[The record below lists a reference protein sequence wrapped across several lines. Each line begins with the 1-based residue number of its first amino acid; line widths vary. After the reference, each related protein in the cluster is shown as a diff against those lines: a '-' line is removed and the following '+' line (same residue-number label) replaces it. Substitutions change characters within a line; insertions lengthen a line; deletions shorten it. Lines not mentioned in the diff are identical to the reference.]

1 MNKCSTEGNKSLNNL
16 KHTFK
21 IMRITLFLLFLSIL
35 CSQAATGYSQGVE
48 LSLDSRSASIKEIC
62 KEIEKKSDFRFVFT
76 GNAKTL
82 FKKKVDI
89 GLDSR
94 NIEEIL
100 DAMLADTDFSYS
112 IIENQVVI
120 YHDNTKVTAENLK
133 EIIPELT
140 AQQQKKRITGTV
152 TDVNGIPVI
161 GANIVEVGT
170 ANGTVTDANGKFSLS
185 VDAEATIHISY
196 IGYLGQ
202 RIATAGQSTFSI
214 TLSEDTKALDEL
226 IVIGYGIVKKS
237 DLTGSISSV
246 KGADLNAFPV
256 AIITQALSGR
266 AAGVQVLQNTGRPGA
281 SISLRIRGTNS
292 IMGGNE
298 PLYVIDGFPGG
309 ISSLNTEDIESI
321 EILKDAS
328 ATAIY
333 GSRGANG
340 VVLITTKKG
349 EIGETKVEYE
359 GNYSIQKVRKKLDL
373 LNAKEYAMFY
383 NEQQINDGSGAY
395 FTEEEINSL
404 GEGTDWQDLIFQT
417 APIQKHSLSVSG
429 GNQKIKYLFG
439 GGHFDQ
445 EGIIKNSNYS
455 RNTFKANIDATI
467 NNKIKLGFVSHF
479 SQNVNKNN
487 GSEYGGSRGNGLLG
501 GALSAPPTVNPYDND
516 GNYLRL
522 TTVYPFMSNVIK
534 NPLNFIYENKYE
546 TRFTSGVINTYIN
559 YEPIK
564 DLTIK
569 ISGGISKGFWRTNNY
584 QTTKFVDSKGN
595 ASYSSSGDM
604 TLLNEN
610 IINYIKNFND
620 VHNISVMGAF
630 TYENYKYTTLGASGS
645 GFFNDIVETYAIGT
659 ASTINVPSSG
669 YSDYTLLSYLGRIN
683 YTYRDKYFITAN
695 FRADGSSRYSEGDK
709 WGYFPSAALA
719 WRLSNE
725 EFFNENTICNDLKL
739 RIGYGSSGSTA
750 IGAYQT
756 LTMLSPG
763 KVYLGEL
770 FTYYAPSAKYPGK
783 LKWETTDQTNFGID
797 AGFFENKIRLT
808 ADYYIKSTR
817 NLLNNVTMPAST
829 GYTYTIQNIGEIQ
842 NKGIEFM
849 IDANIYNLEKF
860 RWHTSLTFSLN
871 RNKVIKLYKGEDVTG
886 SSYNVGSIND
896 FINILREGHPV
907 GAFYGYKENGYHEET
922 GQILYLDSEGNNTLK
937 PTSKDKEFIGDPNP
951 DFIYGFNS
959 HMSFNN
965 FEFSFF
971 IQGSQGNDIF
981 NISKNTQNC
990 DYNFGLNVTK
1000 DVFESHWKES
1010 NSPAE
1015 NAKVKYPKISRYSL
1029 ANVSDRFVE
1038 DGSYIRLKNIEIAY
1052 NVPARLLGNIK
1063 LFQIYISAQNALTFT
1078 KYSWFDPEVNVFGG
1092 SSSINQ
1098 GIDYNGYPSAKTY
1111 SMGVR
1116 LMF

>member
-1 MNKCSTEGNKSLNNL
+1 MNTMLINL
-16 KHTFK
+16 KTRTTYFSLRK
-21 IMRITLFLLFLSIL
+21 IYFAMKLIFLLLFVSIH
-35 CSQAATGYSQGVE
+35 QMHAKPIYSQDNKPTVE
-48 LSLDSRSASIKEIC
+48 KDVLI
-62 KEIEKKSDFRFVFT
+62 
-76 GNAKTL
+76 
-82 FKKKVDI
+82 
-89 GLDSR
+89 
-94 NIEEIL
+94 
-100 DAMLADTDFSYS
+100 
-112 IIENQVVI
+112 
-120 YHDNTKVTAENLK
+120 
-133 EIIPELT
+133 
-140 AQQQKKRITGTV
+140 QQQPLQKAITGKIIDEQGEPIIGVNIVEKGTSNGTV
-152 TDVNGIPVI
+152 TDVEGN
-161 GANIVEVGT
+161 
-170 ANGTVTDANGKFSLS
+170 FSLKVS
-185 VDAEATIHISY
+185 SNAILQISY
-196 IGYLGQ
+196 IGYLAHEIPTDG
-202 RIATAGQSTFSI
+202 RNSFSI
-214 TLSEDTKALDEL
+214 VLIEDTKALDE
-226 IVIGYGIVKKS
+226 IVVIGYGAVKKS
-237 DLTGSISSV
+237 DLTGSVSSV
-246 KGADLNAFPV
+246 KGSDLNAFSV
-256 AIITQALSGR
+256 ANIAQALTGKTT
-266 AAGVQVLQNTGRPGA
+266 GVQVLQNTGRPGA

-309 ISSLNTEDIESI
+309 ISRLNTEDIESI

-349 EIGETKVEYE
+349 KIGETKVEYE
-359 GNYSIQKVRKKLDL
+359 GNYGIQKIRKKLDL

-383 NEQQINDGSGAY
+383 NEQQINDGLGSF
-395 FTEEEINSL
+395 FTEEEIKSF
-404 GEGTDWQDLIFQT
+404 GEGTDWQDLVFQT
-417 APIQKHSLSVSG
+417 APIQKHSLTVSG

-439 GGHFDQ
+439 GGRFDQ
-445 EGIIKNSNYS
+445 EGIIKNSSYT
-455 RNTFKANIDATI
+455 RNSFRANIDATI
-467 NNKIKLGFVSHF
+467 NNKFNLGFFSQF
-479 SQNVNKNN
+479 SQNLSTNN

-546 TRFTSGVINTYIN
+546 SRSTSGVINTYIN
-559 YEPIK
+559 YKPIK

-569 ISGGISKGFWRTNNY
+569 ISGGVSKGFSRTNNY
-584 QTTKFVDSKGN
+584 QTTKFVDSQGN
-595 ASYSSSGDM
+595 ASYSTSDDI

-610 IINYIKNFND
+610 IINYIKKIND

-630 TYENYKYTTLGASGS
+630 TYENYKYTNLGASGS

-659 ASTINVPSSG
+659 ASTVNVPSSG

-709 WGYFPSAALA
+709 WAYFPSAALA

-725 EFFNENTICNDLKL
+725 KFFKENIICNDLKL

-756 LTMLSPG
+756 LVMLSPG
-763 KVYLGEL
+763 KVYLGDL
-770 FTYYAPSAKYPGK
+770 LTHYAPSARYPGK

-797 AGFFENKIRLT
+797 AGFLDNKMRLT
-808 ADYYIKSTR
+808 IDYYIKSTR

-829 GYTYTIQNIGEIQ
+829 GYTYTVQNVGEIQ
-842 NKGIEFM
+842 NKGIEFL
-849 IDANIYNLEKF
+849 IDANIYNREKF
-860 RWHTSLTFSLN
+860 RWNTSFNFSLN

-907 GAFYGYKENGYHEET
+907 GAFYGYKENGYDEET
-922 GQILYLDSEGNNTLK
+922 GKILYLDSNGNNTLS
-937 PTSKDKEFIGDPNP
+937 PTSKDKVFIGDPNP

-959 HMSFNN
+959 NMSFNN
-965 FEFSFF
+965 IELSFF

-990 DYNFGLNVTK
+990 DYNYGLNVTK

-1010 NSPAE
+1010 NSPIE
-1015 NAKVKYPKISRYSL
+1015 NAKVKYPKISKYSL

-1052 NVPARLLGNIK
+1052 NIPTQLLNNIK
-1063 LFQIYISAQNALTFT
+1063 LFQIYGSAQNVLTFT
-1078 KYSWFDPEVNVFGG
+1078 KYSWFDPEVNVYGG

-1098 GIDYNGYPSAKTY
+1098 GIDYNGYPSAITY
-1111 SMGVR
+1111 SLGVR
-1116 LMF
+1116 LTF